1 MGRTSLL
8 ADRLRPV
15 AAHVTDGDGTARAEA
30 GVDIDS
36 RTMSGNQRRQRELN
50 RQKQERQAERRETNA
65 RRKKR
70 RQRIVAAVT
79 AFALVAASIVWAV
92 LAVTGDSDEPI
103 ASSTPTPAATSAAT
117 SDPAAGEDEH
127 IDDAAEPI
135 DCSEPVPTR
144 ANDMAFDAPGT
155 PSELGTVTADLT
167 LTTNCGDIVIQT
179 LPDLAPQTVA
189 SQVFLAESGFY
200 DAVSCHRLTTA
211 GIFVLQCGDPAGDG
225 TGGPGYAVPD
235 ENLPAEAE
243 ANYPAGTVAMANAGP
258 GTAGSQFFIVY
269 KDTTLIPA
277 NYTIWGNVVEGLDIV
292 RGIAGAGVEA
302 GSSDG
307 APAQPVV
314 IEKAT
319 VSAAG

>member
-1 MGRTSLL
+1 
-8 ADRLRPV
+8 
-15 AAHVTDGDGTARAEA
+15 
-30 GVDIDS
+30 
-36 RTMSGNQRRQRELN
+36 MSGNQRRQRELN

-79 AFALVAASIVWAV
+79 AFALVAASIVWA
-92 LAVTGDSDEPI
+92 LFAFTGLGDGEPVAMI
-103 ASSTPTPAATSAAT
+103 TPTPAATSAAT

-135 DCSEPVPTR
+135 ACSEPIPTR
-144 ANDMAFDAPGT
+144 ADDISFDAPGT

-167 LTTNCGDIVIQT
+167 LTTNCGDIVVQT

-319 VSAAG
+319 VTAVG

>member
-1 MGRTSLL
+1 
-8 ADRLRPV
+8 
-15 AAHVTDGDGTARAEA
+15 
-30 GVDIDS
+30 
-36 RTMSGNQRRQRELN
+36 MSGNQRRQRELN
-50 RQKQERQAERRETNA
+50 RQKQERQAERRGEHA

-79 AFALVAASIVWAV
+79 AFALVSASIVWAV
-92 LAVTGDSDEPI
+92 LAVTGGNDAPT
-103 ASSTPTPAATSAAT
+103 AMNTPTPVATSAA

-135 DCSEPVPTR
+135 ACSEPVPTR
-144 ANDMAFDAPGT
+144 ANDITFDAPGT

-179 LPDLAPQTVA
+179 LPDVAPQTVA

-200 DAVSCHRLTTA
+200 DAISCHRLTTA

-258 GTAGSQFFIVY
+258 GTTGSQFFIVY
-269 KDTTLIPA
+269 KDTTLIPP

-292 RGIAGAGVEA
+292 RGIAGAGVAA

-319 VSAAG
+319 VTAVG